1 MSIVNYVK
9 LPGNCC
15 IGSIRILVFGLNS
28 LYSVVPV
35 DVNFTMGMKLIIMY
49 ETRSLTIFPSRASSM
64 NSAQLLLGPRWIVSM
79 SCLQFGSDLVEW
91 RLTRG

>member
-49 ETRSLTIFPSRASSM
+49 ETRSLIIFPNRASSI
-64 NSAQLLLGPRWIVSM
+64 NSADIA
-79 SCLQFGSDLVEW
+79 FGTKMDSISELPSV
-91 RLTRG
+91 RF